1 MAIYKLQHCYSLL
14 SSPAEKLVCARLM
27 QWRHRAEGDRRG
39 KGCHGCHMNNSA
51 LTARLKRFL
60 VVPVSPDR
68 KNDDEPQS
76 LRSMQIRRCN
86 GFNFATIFTG
96 RPKFLVLLAILVSSA
111 TSGKEGDL
119 TRDSACEE
127 EGGQL
132 NNPSATNWAGLAPG
146 WQGSNKPVAA
156 PDRVRC
162 AKL

>member
-39 KGCHGCHMNNSA
+39 KGCHGCHMNHSA

-76 LRSMQIRRCN
+76 LRSMQIRWCN
-86 GFNFATIFTG
+86 GFQFATISQA
-96 RPKFLVLLAILVSSA
+96 RSKLLVLLAISCEQRTDVAPVAPWLPATARPDSTESSGA
-111 TSGKEGDL
+111 FWAC
-119 TRDSACEE
+119 SAI
-127 EGGQL
+127 
-132 NNPSATNWAGLAPG
+132 TLAPR
-146 WQGSNKPVAA
+146 VAK
-156 PDRVRC
+156 RVHG
-162 AKL
+162 L